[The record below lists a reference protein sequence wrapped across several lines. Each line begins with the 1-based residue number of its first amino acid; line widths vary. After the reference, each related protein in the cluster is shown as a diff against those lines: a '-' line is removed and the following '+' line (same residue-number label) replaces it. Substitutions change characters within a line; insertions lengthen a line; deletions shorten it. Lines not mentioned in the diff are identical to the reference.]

1 MVKIGSSLRDGSTS
15 SESQEGTLAYLSLVR
30 SVGGREIGQ
39 PASVRLG
46 AA

>member
-1 MVKIGSSLRDGSTS
+1 MPGLCKDALH
-15 SESQEGTLAYLSLVR
+15 ESQEGILAYLSLVR